1 MPTQLERSSAT
12 REKTIAATIDCV
24 VEYGYAGATIAAVAQ
39 RAGLSRGA
47 VSHQY
52 PDKFSLVVDVVDEVA
67 RRHTARTLA
76 LLVDEPPGRARIEA
90 GLGELWKAFKG
101 RSYITAL
108 EFYAACRTDDELR
121 PRILAFEAD
130 MTDVLR
136 TVVHGMVGPTH
147 ERELLD
153 LRADV
158 MINTLR
164 GLALLRSTGADAE
177 RIEQVWTQARD
188 DAIDGFLQ
196 LTTR

>member
-1 MPTQLERSSAT
+1 MEL
-12 REKTIAATIDCV
+12 
-24 VEYGYAGATIAAVAQ
+24 GYAGATIAAIAQ

-76 LLVDEPPGRARIEA
+76 LLDDAPPGRARIEA
-90 GLGELWKAFKG
+90 GLDELWKAFKG
-101 RSYITAL
+101 NSYITAL

-121 PRILAFEAD
+121 PRIIAFEAD
-130 MTDVLR
+130 ITAVLR
-136 TVVHGMVGPTH
+136 TVVHGMVGATDQH
-147 ERELLD
+147 ELLD

-158 MINTLR
+158 MLNTLR
-164 GLALLRSTGADAE
+164 GLALLRSTGTDPE
-177 RIEQVWTQARD
+177 RIEQVWAQARA
-188 DAIDGFLQ
+188 DAVEGFRQ